1 MADSIYAKI
10 GFLYGL
16 FFIYNSQ
23 PGNPAKFPIPLTEG
37 IFDSSILKLLPLIL
51 LDHLIELRS
60 FYAEMKNLASMSLE
74 ATKGPLL
81 VESTFK
87 DSVEEP
93 LYLLC
98 KLLKTSEM
106 HYFCFQ

>member
-16 FFIYNSQ
+16 FFIYKTQ
-23 PGNPAKFPIPLTEG
+23 PGNPANFPIPLTEG
-37 IFDSSILKLLPLIL
+37 IFDSSILKPLLLIL
-51 LDHLIELRS
+51 LDHLIELRG
-60 FYAEMKNLASMSLE
+60 FYDEMKNLSLVSLE
-74 ATKGPLL
+74 ATKDPLP
-81 VESTFK
+81 VESTFE
-87 DSVEEP
+87 DSLEEP